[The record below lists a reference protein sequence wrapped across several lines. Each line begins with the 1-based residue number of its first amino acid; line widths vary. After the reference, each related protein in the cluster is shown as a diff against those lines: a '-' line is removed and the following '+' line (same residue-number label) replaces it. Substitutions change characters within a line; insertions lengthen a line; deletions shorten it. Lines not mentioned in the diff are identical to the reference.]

1 MLLRWRCKF
10 RLVPVTSVG
19 SGWGEPKRRPRPL
32 AVVLPGPEVSLR
44 MSRFGCRWEV
54 VSVGDCVSVNKEA
67 KMPMIA
73 VIGVGIKL
81 HVVSVVTND
90 YHRMLQF
97 VSSIPKNNY
106 IASLQ
111 IVRQELARAYPMV
124 LHMLMLD
131 EMGVEIIAVWDA
143 TADYASTVPVS
154 PST

>member
-1 MLLRWRCKF
+1 MHVPETNLALIETLKRNLKPEI
-10 RLVPVTSVG
+10 RLVEVDAHINDRLFA
-19 SGWGEPKRRPRPL
+19 EKAAILLDELMHEARR
-32 AVVLPGPEVSLR
+32 
-44 MSRFGCRWEV
+44 
-54 VSVGDCVSVNKEA
+54 
-67 KMPMIA
+67 
-73 VIGVGIKL
+73 
-81 HVVSVVTND
+81 
-90 YHRMLQF
+90 HRMLPF